1 MSFIG
6 SLGSHQPK
14 GIAGVRDFLRFK
26 AMLTSHQWVSAHHPD
41 PEGQQLK
48 VFQAVMMN
56 LLNGST
62 EAKPTLCSEIISVA
76 GRSRSVWVALG
87 YRPFFLLH
95 MGSLRCPAT
104 ERSLETFEE
113 KWGDQRRFHQL
124 QIPVESARVCAC
136 ASMRHPITARAGDG
150 WCRRKALV
158 RWRHFSF
165 SMIIMLM
172 RNVSTSSWFYQS
184 FWAWQ
189 RQDGHPLYYAALR
202 GNPQMRKK
210 HCWELAGRSET
221 KRFGFINL
229 QYLLG
234 TMKPCKFFFE
244 WLGQSQP
251 ARHPRMNTKKDHRL
265 LWQRWRRTVTAWSVR
280 RPLHHQ
286 RIWCPISLRF
296 WRHTSCQRTFAFHQP
311 HCQPCKQKRRPRI
324 FAPAALLLQIGCD
337 INGGVWYQ
345 TPSRPP
351 PRLPGSRCV
360 ASAVV
365 GPWGTFFATRMT
377 RERTT
382 RRVAPQDPDPM
393 VSMA

>member
-124 QIPVESARVCAC
+124 QIPVESARVVPALPCGIP
-136 ASMRHPITARAGDG
+136 SLQGLVTGDVG
-150 WCRRKALV
+150 ERLWWGGDISHSAWSSC
-158 RWRHFSF
+158 WWE
-165 SMIIMLM
+165 
-172 RNVSTSSWFYQS
+172 TSPP
-184 FWAWQ
+184 
-189 RQDGHPLYYAALR
+189 H
-202 GNPQMRKK
+202 
-210 HCWELAGRSET
+210 H
-221 KRFGFINL
+221 GFIRVFEHDK
-229 QYLLG
+229 G
-234 TMKPCKFFFE
+234 RMDTRFTMQLCEEILRWEKSIAESLRADQKPSALALSICSIFWE
-244 WLGQSQP
+244 QWSHANSSSSGWGQSQP